1 MGPALWHMLA
11 SLALGRWRLEDQEFK
26 ANLCYIARPCLKPK
40 TKAGAEDVSV
50 VKHLSCKHEDQSSNP
65 QHPHRKMGMPC
76 IPATQAFGIE
86 TGRSHESDTLV
97 KAENFQFRERISRHP
112 SLASACVHGHTLTCI
127 TACTPTHTHIRSN
140 YHVFSNLVS
149 EDHFCCSLITSNSP
163 QSNLAQ
169 GRGHKLSLL

>member
-1 MGPALWHMLA
+1 MVQFSLSTPPCDLSNPEAMGPALWHMLA

-40 TKAGAEDVSV
+40 TKTGAEDVSV

-76 IPATQAFGIE
+76 IPATPAFGIE

-127 TACTPTHTHIRSN
+127 TACTPTHTHQKQLPCL
-140 YHVFSNLVS
+140 F
-149 EDHFCCSLITSNSP
+149 
-163 QSNLAQ
+163 QSGL
-169 GRGHKLSLL
+169 RRPLLL